1 MDELSPSGVD
11 GNDLT
16 ASSTHE
22 EDPVETFSQDL
33 KEFHVCMSEVKRHN
47 LTLVYGIYYE

>member
-1 MDELSPSGVD
+1 MEWGTRGYEYLVDELSPSGVD

-16 ASSTHE
+16 ASSTYK

-33 KEFHVCMSEVKRHN
+33 KKFHVCVSEVKA
-47 LTLVYGIYYE
+47 